1 MQIKLEHL
9 DAESAWQ
16 RIIRAH
22 ERYHTNLKN
31 YKYSYDM
38 FIPDDDRMREMFEQ
52 PKLTEQQI
60 QHYHDIF
67 VNEIYK
73 LSDLTHQDN
82 NIKTAILHVQ
92 NRIKTH
98 IEPLLPAWGAKLPET
113 LTITCAYGYGGG
125 YKDGD
130 YSVITFR
137 MSRDKRND
145 YGIYLLFMH
154 ELVHILIENPIIRQ
168 HNVPQDLKES
178 IVEIIG
184 FELFDK
190 KRSLK
195 CYSNPFANAYIT
207 PEAIRTD
214 LAGAVKKMM
223 ADYNIIQ
230 QQQNTPD
237 R

>member
-31 YKYSYDM
+31 YKYSYEM
-38 FIPDDDRMREMFEQ
+38 FIPDDNRMREMFEQ

-60 QHYHDIF
+60 QYYHDIF

-73 LSDLTHQDN
+73 LSDLTRKDQD
-82 NIKTAILHVQ
+82 IAKAITLIQ

-98 IEPLLPAWGAKLPET
+98 IEPLLPAWNATMPET
-113 LTITCAYGYGGG
+113 LSIKCTYGYGGG
-125 YKDGD
+125 YSSGRNAT
-130 YSVITFR
+130 ILFR
-137 MSRDKRND
+137 MSGDKRND
-145 YGIYLLFMH
+145 YGIYLLLMH
-154 ELVHILIENPIIRQ
+154 EFVHILIEEQIIGKY
-168 HNVPQDLKES
+168 NVPQDLKER
-178 IVEIIG
+178 IVDIIG
-184 FELFDK
+184 QELFNK
-190 KRSLK
+190 PVQPMFMES
-195 CYSNPFANAYIT
+195 FANSYIT
-207 PEAIRTD
+207 PNAIKTD
-214 LAGAVKKMM
+214 LVGAVKKMM
-223 ADYNIIQ
+223 ADYNAIK

>member
-22 ERYHTNLKN
+22 EGYHTNLKN
-31 YKYSYDM
+31 YKYSYEM
-38 FIPDDDRMREMFEQ
+38 FIPNDDRMREMFEQ

-67 VNEIYK
+67 VKEIYK
-73 LSDLTHQDN
+73 LSDLTHQDE
-82 NIKTAILHVQ
+82 NIKKAIILVQ

-98 IEPLLPAWGAKLPET
+98 IASLLPAWNATMPET
-113 LTITCAYGYGGG
+113 LSIKCTYGYGGG
-125 YKDGD
+125 YSSGRNAT
-130 YSVITFR
+130 ILFR
-137 MSRDKRND
+137 MSGDKRKD
-145 YGIYLLFMH
+145 YGIYLLLMH
-154 ELVHILIENPIIRQ
+154 EFVHILIEEQIIGKY
-168 HNVPQDLKES
+168 NVPHDLKER
-178 IVEIIG
+178 IVDIIG
-184 FELFDK
+184 QELFK
-190 KRSLK
+190 KPVQPMFENS
-195 CYSNPFANAYIT
+195 FANAYIT
-207 PEAIRTD
+207 PAVIRTD

-223 ADYNIIQ
+223 TDYTAIK

>member
-16 RIIRAH
+16 RIISGY
-22 ERYHTNLKN
+22 EGYHTNLKN
-31 YKYSYDM
+31 YKYSYEM

-73 LSDLTHQDN
+73 LSDLTHQDE
-82 NIKTAILHVQ
+82 NIKKAIILVQ

-98 IEPLLPAWGAKLPET
+98 IASLLPAWGATMPET
-113 LTITCAYGYGGG
+113 LSIKCTYGRGGG
-125 YKDGD
+125 YSSGKNAT
-130 YSVITFR
+130 ILFR
-137 MSRDKRND
+137 MSDDKCND

-154 ELVHILIENPIIRQ
+154 EFVHILIEEQIIGKY
-168 HNVPQDLKES
+168 NVPQDLKER
-178 IVEIIG
+178 IVDIIG
-184 FELFDK
+184 QELFNK
-190 KRSLK
+190 PVQPMFMES
-195 CYSNPFANAYIT
+195 FANSYIT
-207 PEAIRTD
+207 PNAIKTD
-214 LAGAVKKMM
+214 LVGAVKKMM
-223 ADYNIIQ
+223 ADYTALKQ
-230 QQQNTPD
+230 AQTTKD